1 MSGAEA
7 IAVLG
12 VISSIISIIDGTK
25 KVYDAATN
33 ARGLPEAF
41 REVADRLPIIEV
53 PVICGEGYT
62 PTLPRSNGGWGGSLN
77 DYDLIEVL
85 DSTSSSSKDP
95 LDLLSYK
102 RAQELQQSG
111 LRLGEGKGANTDS
124 SSSVHS
130 RSDGST
136 SEPGRRHCSLN
147 TLRPSE
153 AGSEA
158 GYDP

>member
-1 MSGAEA
+1 MT
-7 IAVLG
+7 L
-12 VISSIISIIDGTK
+12 IDLDFIQFYQPPTK
-25 KVYDAATN
+25 ADLADKRPSVASVGDVPLVY
-33 ARGLPEAF
+33 
-41 REVADRLPIIEV
+41 
-53 PVICGEGYT
+53 GEGYT
-62 PTLPRSNGGWGGSLN
+62 PTVPRSNGGWGGPLN

-85 DSTSSSSKDP
+85 ESTGSSSKDP
-95 LDLLSYK
+95 LHFLSYK

-111 LRLGEGKGANTDS
+111 LRLGEDKGANTDS

-136 SEPGRRHCSLN
+136 SEQGGGHCSLN
-147 TLRPSE
+147 TPRPSE

>member
-1 MSGAEA
+1 MILIDLDSIQFYYPLTKADLAGKRPS
-7 IAVLG
+7 IAS
-12 VISSIISIIDGTK
+12 ISNI
-25 KVYDAATN
+25 
-33 ARGLPEAF
+33 
-41 REVADRLPIIEV
+41 
-53 PVICGEGYT
+53 PVIYKEGYT
-62 PTLPRSNGGWGGSLN
+62 PTVSRSNGGWGGLLN

-85 DSTSSSSKDP
+85 ESTGSSSKDP

-111 LRLGEGKGANTDS
+111 LRLGEDKGANTDS
-124 SSSVHS
+124 SSSVYS

-136 SEPGRRHCSLN
+136 SEQGGRHCSLN
-147 TLRPSE
+147 TLRLSE